1 MTRRRISCALAL
13 VAILVVPR
21 VVAADDRVTFEANH
35 GQFDARVRFASR
47 GHGYTLFLTDDD
59 AVIVLRGLAAGNGG
73 ATTSTIRLALDGA
86 ESRRAVGRTR
96 QPGVVNYLRGR
107 DPLSWRTGID
117 TYERVVYDAVY
128 PGVDLIYYA
137 AGSHHEYD
145 LVVAPGAD
153 PSRIAMRITGADRR
167 LDATGDLR
175 LITDAGTL
183 TMRAPRVYQ
192 DIDGTRRP
200 VEARYSMGASGT
212 IGFAIAAYDRSAP
225 LVIDP
230 EMLYST
236 YVGGSGNGFDAA
248 AGVAVDAA
256 GAAYVVGTTEAVDF
270 PTVNAIDG
278 TRGGLQDAFV
288 MKLAPDGT
296 RLYAT
301 YLGGSSY
308 DDGVGITARADGV
321 AYVVGNTSSTDFPV
335 PGAYQPLYGGNN
347 DVFVVELSA
356 AGSAITR
363 GTYLGGS
370 GVDGPRGVQ
379 LTQYDGVAPPEARFG
394 DSIVVFGSTTSANF
408 PLLSP
413 SQVSRVGDRDAFVTI
428 LDRATFLPRYSSYAG
443 SPGTNYAEAL
453 AVNRATGRMYLLVR
467 RPGDVGAL
475 FARFFPRVSAD
486 GAPRDGTDPLEI
498 DIAIGLLQTAANQEM
513 RTYGIGATCL
523 TPSGP
528 GTSLFDERGL
538 TGILCSQRVGSLDRP
553 RTALDGPL
561 ATAVMALL
569 TPGCVPVA
577 PASTCTERAALILV
591 NDSGES
597 VAAVNFGGTRAGRE
611 FTPTRAV
618 IGTGGRVHVIGTTA
632 DPALPLVNPVQS
644 TNNGSGEGFVLTFDP
659 LAGTTSFLSYLGGS
673 GFDTLADIAVDATGN
688 RWVVGSTQSTNFPVT
703 PATAAQPMLNGRVD
717 GFVTRIS
724 ADPPGPAAPTNLVA
738 QANGLTV
745 ALSWTA
751 APGALSY
758 QLEAGSSALAA
769 NLAVFTVGNVTSLLA
784 PAPAG
789 RYFVRVRAV
798 TAAGLSGPSNE
809 VTFVLAP
816 PGACTSPPPAPGG
829 HTAQVAGLNVALSW
843 GGAAG
848 ATSYVLEAGS
858 ASGLA
863 NLFNANVGAA
873 TALASAAPAG
883 RYFTRVRAVNAC
895 GTSGPSNEVSFTL
908 GCIGP
913 PPAPASLAFSKA
925 GSLVALT
932 WSAAQDAVSYRLRVG
947 TATGL
952 TNLLDADLGAATG
965 LQANAAGLPPGQYF
979 ARVVAVNACGVSGPS
994 NEVVIPVP

>member
-59 AVIVLRGLAAGNGG
+59 AVIVLRGLAAGNGA
-73 ATTSTIRLALDGA
+73 ATTSTIHLALDGA

-153 PSRIAMRITGADRR
+153 PSRIAVRITGADRR

-200 VEARYSMGASGT
+200 VVARYSMGASGT

-230 EMLYST
+230 EILYST

-308 DDGVGITARADGV
+308 DDGVGIAARADGV

-335 PGAYQPLYGGNN
+335 PGAYQPMYGGNS
-347 DVFVVELSA
+347 DVFLVELNA

-363 GTYLGGS
+363 GTYFGGS
-370 GVDGPRGVQ
+370 GIDAPRGVQ
-379 LTQYDGVAPPEARFG
+379 LTQFGGVAPPENRFG
-394 DSIVVFGSTTSANF
+394 DSVVVYGSTTSGNF
-408 PLLSP
+408 PVVAP
-413 SQVSRVGDRDAFVTI
+413 GQAARIGDRDGFLAIF
-428 LDRATFLPRYSSYAG
+428 DRATLAPGFSSYAG
-443 SPGTNYAEAL
+443 APGSQFAEAL
-453 AVNRATGRMYLLVR
+453 TLNRASGRMFLLLPHSDATGASLATFTPLASDGTADVIPFGYVIEVHAR
-467 RPGDVGAL
+467 ILSDIIDDSQWKDVGASGCTL
-475 FARFFPRVSAD
+475 YDSSDAVADFTRFICSAPIR
-486 GAPRDGTDPLEI
+486 GAQQRD
-498 DIAIGLLQTAANQEM
+498 A
-513 RTYGIGATCL
+513 
-523 TPSGP
+523 
-528 GTSLFDERGL
+528 
-538 TGILCSQRVGSLDRP
+538 
-553 RTALDGPL
+553 ALDGPL
-561 ATAVMALL
+561 ASVVMALVV
-569 TPGCVPVA
+569 PGCIPMA
-577 PASTCTERAALILV
+577 PATTCSQRAALVLV
-591 NDSGES
+591 NDGGQF
-597 VAAVNFGGTRAGRE
+597 VAVVNFGGTRAGRT
-611 FTPTRAV
+611 FTPTRSV
-618 IGTGGRVHVIGTTA
+618 LDRLGRVHVIGSTSDT
-632 DPALPLVNPVQS
+632 ALPLVNPVQS

-738 QANGLTV
+738 QTNGLTV

-816 PGACTSPPPAPGG
+816 PGACTSPPPAPSG